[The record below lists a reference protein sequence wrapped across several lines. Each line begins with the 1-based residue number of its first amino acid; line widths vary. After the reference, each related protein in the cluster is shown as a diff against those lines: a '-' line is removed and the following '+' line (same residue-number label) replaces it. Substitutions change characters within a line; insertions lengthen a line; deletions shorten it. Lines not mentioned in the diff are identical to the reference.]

1 MSEGI
6 KEVKLEEL
14 ENVSGGTSYT
24 VDDFGRRYVVHKVV
38 KGDTLGKLA
47 RKYRTTISACM
58 AANPII
64 KNKNL
69 IKIGW
74 TLRIPYH
81 WS

>member
-1 MSEGI
+1 MSRYFG
-6 KEVKLEEL
+6 
-14 ENVSGGTSYT
+14 SGQRLS
-24 VDDFGRRYVVHKVV
+24 
-38 KGDTLGKLA
+38 DTLFSSASAVVL
-47 RKYRTTISACM
+47 SACM
-58 AANPII
+58 EANPII